1 MIRVPAHVGSLVRI
15 AALGSV
21 AGLVLASCVTTTVT
35 VTTRVTGLPAISI
48 SVPLSN
54 IACTTS
60 NTCVALGTS
69 YLNVSPTSVGE
80 YRTAK
85 GHWTTLEVPV
95 ADSSTFI
102 QSSSCWNDGCL
113 FVGSQSSGDLVWNYG
128 AGDATIESEPG
139 PTGASGIEAVSCY
152 ASMSCAIIDT
162 SKSGPRFLTTI
173 DGGATWSPP
182 VTVDVP
188 VHEAATSLA
197 CISESVCIAGFQ
209 NSSHAIA
216 VYVTD
221 DGGTTWAPRNG
232 ASTVTWS
239 ILTSLKC
246 TGQKCVG
253 LAELSSGWRIVRTN
267 DFGKKW
273 SKVASLR
280 GSNLTLACTSL
291 ERCVVGGMTNF
302 QSSLPLLATVT
313 SGSVKVAKLKYVPS
327 PISDVACGSRIC
339 AAIGVTTLMTLQL

>member
-1 MIRVPAHVGSLVRI
+1 MGSI
-15 AALGSV
+15 

-35 VTTRVTGLPAISI
+35 VTPLVTGLPAISI

-69 YLNVSPTSVGE
+69 YLDVSPTSVGE

-85 GHWTTLEVPV
+85 GHWTTLVVPV

-113 FVGSQSSGDLVWNYG
+113 FVGSQSSGDLVWVYDSS
-128 AGDATIESEPG
+128 DATIESEPG
-139 PTGASGIEAVSCY
+139 PTDATGIEAVSCY

-162 SKSGPRFLTTI
+162 TKSGPRLLITD

-182 VTVDVP
+182 VTVGVP

-197 CISESVCIAGFQ
+197 CITNNECIAGFQ
-209 NSSHAIA
+209 NSSHGVA

-221 DGGTTWAPRNG
+221 DGGTTWTPRTS
-232 ASTVTWS
+232 ASTITWS
-239 ILTSLKC
+239 TLTSLKC
-246 TGQKCVG
+246 TAQKCVG
-253 LAELSSGWRIVRTN
+253 LAELFSGWRIVRTN
-267 DFGKKW
+267 NFGKKW

-280 GSNLTLACTSL
+280 GSNLTLACTAL

-313 SGSVKVAKLKYVPS
+313 SGSVRVVKLKYVPS
-327 PISDVACGSRIC
+327 PISDVACGLRIC
-339 AAIGVTTLMTLQL
+339 AAIGVTTLMTLQP